1 MRLAQPGANSGRPL
15 WVAHFHMRSADAL
28 AREFTQGH
36 LKTWSQRRLSG
47 REEAA
52 ASIRV
57 HRGKL
62 TLEQASGII
71 PFD

>member
-1 MRLAQPGANSGRPL
+1 MPA
-15 WVAHFHMRSADAL
+15 ADAL
-28 AREFTQGH
+28 ARDFTLGH

-47 REEAA
+47 REEG
-52 ASIRV
+52 STQRV

-62 TLEQASGII
+62 TLEQARGII

>member
-1 MRLAQPGANSGRPL
+1 
-15 WVAHFHMRSADAL
+15 
-28 AREFTQGH
+28 

-47 REEAA
+47 REVGATQ
-52 ASIRV
+52 RV

-62 TLEQASGII
+62 TLEQARGII